1 MDARLL
7 LQRHLVWDNHACMPL
22 RPGDD
27 SFLPQIERAQRIG
40 VDVIS
45 INIGFGPQTLD
56 EHVRNLAAFR
66 AWFGNQPERYV
77 LAGTV
82 EDIESARAA
91 GKLAILFDI
100 EGLAPFD
107 EGDHGLLAMF
117 AGLGVR
123 WALIAYNRNNAAG
136 GGCMDEDGG
145 LTPHGRALL
154 REMARVGIVPCCS
167 HTGHRTARDV
177 LDAADGPVIFSH
189 SNALALH
196 EHARNIPDDLVR
208 ACAETGGV
216 VGINGIGPFLGKDRP
231 LFELIA
237 DHVDH
242 MVQLVGPEHV
252 AISLDYV
259 YDQQELI
266 DYLTKMRE
274 TFPNESAFSADPQLA
289 PPEDLERVVD
299 RLVDRGY
306 GEDALSAILGGNWMR
321 VARKA
326 WR

>member
-1 MDARLL
+1 MNARLL

-27 SFLPQIERAQRIG
+27 SFLPQIERAQRSG

-45 INIGFGPQTLD
+45 INIGFGPQSLD

-82 EDIESARAA
+82 EDIEDARAT

-107 EGDHGLLAMF
+107 DGDHGLLAMF

-154 REMARVGIVPCCS
+154 QEMARVGIVPCCS

-177 LDAADGPVIFSH
+177 LDAAEGPVIFSH

-196 EHARNIPDDLVR
+196 EHDRNIPDDLVR
-208 ACAETGGV
+208 ACAATGGV
-216 VGINGIGPFLGKDRP
+216 VGINGIGPFLGTDRP

-274 TFPNESAFSADPQLA
+274 TFPNESAFAADPQLA
-289 PPEDLERVVD
+289 PPEDLERVAG
-299 RLVDRGY
+299 RLLDRGY